1 MNSLA
6 LKMINMKN
14 FILVFASILVL
25 AGCSSMNKQQKGTA
39 IGAAGGAALGALV
52 TKGSIWGILAGAAI
66 GGAAGNLIG
75 KKMDAQAKELTQA
88 VPTAQVERVGEGIN
102 MTFESGLMFKI
113 NSAEINESYK
123 DDLTSATAV
132 FAKYPETNLII
143 EGHTD
148 DTGKDEFNMALSEKR
163 AKAVSEFLKSKGIAA
178 SRITE
183 KWYGE
188 SQPKYPNDTEENRV
202 KNRRV
207 EIAVIANDE
216 MKQKANEGKL

>member
-1 MNSLA
+1 
-6 LKMINMKN
+6 MKN
-14 FILVFASILVL
+14 FIFILVSVLVL
-25 AGCSSMNKQQKGTA
+25 AGCSSMNKQQKGTT
-39 IGAAGGAALGALV
+39 IGAAGGAAIGALV
-52 TKGSIWGILAGAAI
+52 SKGSVWGILAGAAI

-113 NSAEINESYK
+113 NSADINESYK
-123 DDLTSATAV
+123 DDLAGATAV
-132 FAKYPETNLII
+132 FIKYPETNLII

-163 AKAVSEFLKSKGIAA
+163 AKAVGDFLKSKGIAA

-188 SQPKYPNDTEENRV
+188 AQPKYPNDTEENRV

-207 EIAVIANDE
+207 EIAVIANED

>member
-188 SQPKYPNDTEENRV
+188 AQPKYPNDTEENRV

>member
-1 MNSLA
+1 
-6 LKMINMKN
+6 MKN

-188 SQPKYPNDTEENRV
+188 AQPKYPNDTEENRV

-207 EIAVIANDE
+207 EIAVIANED

>member
-1 MNSLA
+1 
-6 LKMINMKN
+6 MKN
-14 FILVFASILVL
+14 FIFVLVSVLVM

-52 TKGSIWGILAGAAI
+52 TKGSVWGILAGAAI

-113 NSAEINESYK
+113 NSADINESYK
-123 DDLTSATAV
+123 DDLASATAV

-163 AKAVSEFLKSKGIAA
+163 AKAVGNFLKSKGIAA

>member
-188 SQPKYPNDTEENRV
+188 AQPKYPNDTEENRV

-207 EIAVIANDE
+207 EIAVIANED

>member
-1 MNSLA
+1 
-6 LKMINMKN
+6 MKN

>member
-1 MNSLA
+1 
-6 LKMINMKN
+6 
-14 FILVFASILVL
+14 
-25 AGCSSMNKQQKGTA
+25 MNKQQKGTA

-207 EIAVIANDE
+207 EIAVIANED